1 MSNPIHPRAL
11 EQAIAAVEEGL
22 RESAEYSHL
31 STPRDGV
38 IRRYRIAIE
47 AAGQLISRVLLE
59 RFGIDEA
66 PARKDT
72 FREAARLGLIADAQA
87 WIGHLNALNRTSH
100 TYDSEVAELVFRH
113 IPSFPED
120 ARDLLRR
127 LEPHV
132 G

>member
-1 MSNPIHPRAL
+1 MTTPIRLTAL
-11 EQAIAAVEEGL
+11 ERAVTALELGL
-22 RESAEYSHL
+22 QEYAQYPHVL
-31 STPRDGV
+31 TIRDGV
-38 IRRYRIAIE
+38 IQRYEIALDV
-47 AAGQLISRVLLE
+47 ARQLIVRVLKDV
-59 RFGIDEA
+59 FGIDEA

-87 WIGHLNALNRTSH
+87 WIGHLNARNRTSH

-132 G
+132 A